1 MGFRVVWFEN
11 LFPIAYRPAIAC
23 NMAQLSMIKLNKSL
37 TCLTTLADQ
46 VCCGDDVACWTRLR
60 LTCVERRIS
69 RYVC

>member
-1 MGFRVVWFEN
+1 
-11 LFPIAYRPAIAC
+11 
-23 NMAQLSMIKLNKSL
+23 MIKLNKSL